1 MIKGPVLPL
10 MLLTLASIFL
20 FFPAEPAFGVG
31 SHSSALCVEY
41 IVGKY
46 G

>member
-1 MIKGPVLPL
+1 MIKRPVLPL

-20 FFPAEPAFGVG
+20 FPAEPAFGVG
-31 SHSSALCVEY
+31 SHSSALRVEH

>member
-1 MIKGPVLPL
+1 

-20 FFPAEPAFGVG
+20 FFLLNLLFWVG